1 LTLKKPK
8 NSTRYYE
15 LPKLYATREAK
26 HEIKNMICKTL
37 IEVNPDT
44 DWTNQMMRTWIA
56 RLWGEEYTV
65 PQLSPVLRTLTTD
78 GLLSRYK
85 KSDRRYMYK
94 VTDKFYASLPEGY
107 P

>member
-1 LTLKKPK
+1 MTLKKLK

-44 DWTNQMMRTWIA
+44 EWTAHMLRVWIS
-56 RLWGEEYTV
+56 RLWGEEHSI
-65 PQLSPVLRTLTTD
+65 PQLSPVLRTLTGD

-85 KSDRRYMYK
+85 KSDRRYMFN